1 MGSAASPAD
10 RIFRFGQFE
19 LSEGEGELRKN
30 GVRIKLQEQPFQ
42 VLVEL
47 LANSGKVVTREH
59 LQQKLW
65 PADTFVDF
73 DVGLN
78 TAIRKIRQALG
89 DDADHPHYIE
99 TAAKRGYRFLA
110 PVNKT
115 TSAPGLVSEN
125 AAPPEPV
132 SDPVGTQPETVGSE
146 CAPASE
152 KYRRWYLILTA
163 LAVVALAA
171 GALWRA
177 RWGVPHPVV
186 EKRITANSTEAPIRA
201 AVVSPDGKYV
211 AYADPTG
218 VYLRQIDG
226 GETRPLP
233 LPKDFNASPSSWF
246 PDSTHLLVTSR
257 ARSEQKASVW
267 KVSIL
272 GGTPQMLVDDAEDGS
287 VSPDGSQ
294 IAFFRRTVVAA
305 VGQGG
310 NSTPGGQE
318 SGWEWNWRV
327 SSNTVRELWLTASNG
342 ENPHKFV
349 GPTELIESGSLGAE
363 ISAVSWAPGGRRI
376 AYIERHSIPA
386 VSPIGDTYSLQT
398 RNSNGGES
406 QMILSDHRIA
416 PPDLCWA
423 SDGRLLYALRTD
435 PNNARIGYGVWAIR
449 VDQSTGKAKGN
460 PEPVSDG
467 LGWIGGLSV
476 TEDGKRLVLWRGN
489 TQSQAFV
496 SEFDKATHR
505 LTTPRR
511 LTMDE
516 NTNQPTA
523 WMPDSTSVLFLSDR
537 NGAWKLF
544 KQEIDQPTAE
554 ILVEARNVQTV
565 LPRLSAD
572 GSQILFVDVPRP
584 DDPSVPIRLM
594 SMPLSGGV
602 PRLVLQ
608 DRGIA
613 SFLCAR
619 TPSTICVFSKVL
631 GTTSSFITFDTERGK
646 GREIARFDGWPNW
659 GLSPDGSQLTAVTDD
674 HQGRLQF
681 ISLETGATRDVVV
694 KEWPVLRGVDWT
706 ADGRSV
712 LIGSV
717 TPRGTSVI
725 LDVDMEG
732 KARVLLEGD
741 PHTQF
746 VYVIPSPDGRYAALL
761 VFTGENNVWMVEN
774 F

>member
-47 LANSGKVVTREH
+47 LANAGKVVTREH

-78 TAIRKIRQALG
+78 TAIRKIRHALG

-171 GALWRA
+171 GALWRVK
-177 RWGVPHPVV
+177 RGVPHPVV

-211 AYADPTG
+211 VYADSTG

-226 GETRPLP
+226 GETRPLL
-233 LPKDFNASPSSWF
+233 LPKNFRASPSGWF

-257 ARSEQKASVW
+257 FRSEQKASIW

-272 GGTPQMLVDDAEDGS
+272 GGTRQMLVDDAEDGS

-294 IAFFRRTVVAA
+294 IAFFRRTFGRPFGFKENRAL
-305 VGQGG
+305 GY
-310 NSTPGGQE
+310 S
-318 SGWEWNWRV
+318 V
-327 SSNTVRELWLTASNG
+327 SELWLMASSG
-342 ENPHKFV
+342 ENPHRFV
-349 GPTELIESGSLGAE
+349 GPKDSIEPGSVGVEVL
-363 ISAVSWAPGGRRI
+363 AVSWAPGGRRI
-376 AYIERHSIPA
+376 AYIERRIIATTPA
-386 VSPIGDTYSLQT
+386 GDLYSLQT
-398 RNSNGGES
+398 RDSTGGES
-406 QMILSDHRIA
+406 QLILSDHRIA
-416 PPDLCWA
+416 AADLCWA
-423 SDGRLLYALRTD
+423 PDGRLLYALRTD
-435 PNNARIGYGVWAIR
+435 PKNESDYGVWAIQ
-449 VDQSTGKAKGN
+449 VDPVTGKAKGE
-460 PEPVSDG
+460 PEPVSEG
-467 LGWIGGLSV
+467 LGWIGSLSV
-476 TEDGKRLVLWRGN
+476 TADGKRLVLWRGN
-489 TQSQAFV
+489 TQSQVFV
-496 SEFDKATHR
+496 SEFDKGTYH

-516 NTNQPTA
+516 NENGPTA
-523 WMPDSTSVLFLSDR
+523 WMPDSKSVLFLSDR
-537 NGAWKLF
+537 SGPWKLF
-544 KQEIDQPTAE
+544 RQRIDQPNAEVVVEGRNIETA
-554 ILVEARNVQTV
+554 

-613 SFLCAR
+613 NFLCAR

-659 GLSPDGSQLTAVTDD
+659 GLSPDGSQLTVVTDD

-681 ISLETGATRDVVV
+681 ISLETGARRDMVV
-694 KEWPVLRGVDWT
+694 KGWSVLKGVDWT
-706 ADGRSV
+706 AQGRSV

-717 TPRGTSVI
+717 TPSGASVI
-725 LDVDMEG
+725 LDVDLDG
-732 KARVLLEGD
+732 NAHVLLETG
-741 PHTQF
+741 PHAQ
-746 VYVIPSPDGRYAALL
+746 VLWAIPSPDGRYAALNVL
-761 VFTGENNVWMVEN
+761 TGENNVWMVEN